1 MALWEALLVYFLI
14 LVCAALF
21 AWLPFVLLEHISIVD
36 QIDAANARS
45 DRIATSSRIVCLAC
59 GHANERTYT
68 YCGSCG
74 EKLPAKEN
82 RGD

>member
-14 LVCAALF
+14 LVGAALF
-21 AWLPFVLLEHISIVD
+21 GWLPFVLLEHISIVD
-36 QIDAANARS
+36 QIDARS

-68 YCGSCG
+68 YCASCG
-74 EKLPAKEN
+74 ARLPTQKQ